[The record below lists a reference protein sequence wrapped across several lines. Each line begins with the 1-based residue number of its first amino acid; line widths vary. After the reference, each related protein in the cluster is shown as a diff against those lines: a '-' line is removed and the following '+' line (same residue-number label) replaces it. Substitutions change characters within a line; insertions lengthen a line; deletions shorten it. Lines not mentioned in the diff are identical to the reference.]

1 MNQTLL
7 FDLPIDAKSAEKIA
21 YNWVRSTIGNIPHV
35 GTPVKEGELWSI
47 PIHAN
52 YPRVFNNIT
61 TGRPQKLRF
70 MSFKNIGEV
79 KIDANKGLIIDK
91 PRFHDIQR
99 KISENL
105 TLVQETVQ
113 KALLKVGANNFAEL
127 PFPAHMHTPLLDILS
142 WVLVNDKMDTSSDF
156 EKINEEERKKYQQ
169 NVDHLAKY
177 GLLEAEGNVV
187 RPGNHLIEIESKEK
201 EHHKTLSKALSFF
214 FERGYEEIDS
224 IFQVIGPHL
233 TLSGIC
239 YERSYE
245 YGAVIPQDYLEI
257 ESAFMRTYSG
267 TEIKRIKLPRYL
279 VQLEAVDILE
289 SVTIAGT
296 DSWSPNEKLFNKM
309 CSERD
314 VLAPIA
320 CLVEG

>member
-1 MNQTLL
+1 ML
-7 FDLPIDAKSAEKIA
+7 FDLPIDDKSAKKIA
-21 YNWVRSTIGNIPHV
+21 YNWIRSTIGNIPHV
-35 GTPVKEGELWSI
+35 ETPVKEGGLWSI

-52 YPRVFNNIT
+52 YPRVFNDVT

-70 MSFKNIGEV
+70 MSFKNIDEV
-79 KIDANKGLIIDK
+79 KIAANKGLIIDK

-113 KALLKVGANNFAEL
+113 KAL
-127 PFPAHMHTPLLDILS
+127 
-142 WVLVNDKMDTSSDF
+142 
-156 EKINEEERKKYQQ
+156 
-169 NVDHLAKY
+169 
-177 GLLEAEGNVV
+177 
-187 RPGNHLIEIESKEK
+187 
-201 EHHKTLSKALSFF
+201 SFF
-214 FERGYEEIDS
+214 FERGYEEVDS

-239 YERSYE
+239 YERSFE

-257 ESAFMRTYSG
+257 ESAFIETYSG
-267 TEIKRIKLPRYL
+267 AEIMRIKLPRYL

-309 CSERD
+309 CSERY

-320 CLVEG
+320 FG